1 MRFQGKTVRYFECQ
15 PGAGSF
21 IKPSKANSGTDLLS
35 AIKERYSGTDDASDE
50 TAMYA
55 NTATGKRVGIEIVG
69 MQKIQAK
76 QNVSLLRIVS
86 LEGRNVSSA
95 GGDGELAK
103 VAPNIIKLNLQNNLL
118 YDWDEVATLGMQ
130 LSQLEV
136 LELSGNRF
144 IPLPKLTPVWQ
155 PQAGNVFGC
164 LRVLILNATKI
175 QWSQIE
181 YFSSNGC
188 FPELEELHMC
198 ANLLSSF
205 GNASA
210 VGALAVAQDTAK
222 AKVDPILS
230 KLKHLDLSDNCI
242 SSWEQLEPIGR
253 LPNLQKLL
261 VNSNQL
267 SCIPPRTPSLFENL
281 QSLSISYNRVAEWR
295 SIDEINSYP
304 NLAALRCQHNP
315 LMEGIGSG
323 EARQIIIARLS
334 ALQQFNGSEVRLK
347 ERVDSEKAYVFR
359 VWCELNSDA
368 AAAAGDK
375 AELTARVLE
384 AHPRYQS
391 LLEVHGSPEGRN
403 KMEDGSTTL
412 GSRLVCVNLQSMAMA
427 SITATPIKQR
437 LPLSMKVKE
446 LKMLCSRKFKKAPP
460 LPNMLLSIV
469 SAPGEL
475 PVTLESDDQELA
487 YYGLQQESTILM
499 NELDAK
505 ALERAAEDEGRK
517 QEQLLQEQMK
527 EAEKLR
533 VLKESQLQDERT
545 SVEAAAKQ

>member
-1 MRFQGKTVRYFECQ
+1 
-15 PGAGSF
+15 
-21 IKPSKANSGTDLLS
+21 
-35 AIKERYSGTDDASDE
+35 
-50 TAMYA
+50 MYA

-76 QNVSLLRIVS
+76 QNVSLLQIVS

-95 GGDGELAK
+95 GDHGELAS

-118 YDWDEVATLGMQ
+118 HHWDEVAKIGTQ
-130 LSQLEV
+130 LSQLES

-144 IPLPKLTPVWQ
+144 TPLTDLSSIWQ
-155 PQAGNVFGC
+155 SAGDVFGC
-164 LRVLILNATKI
+164 LRVLILNGTKTP
-175 QWSQIE
+175 WSQIE
-181 YFSSNGC
+181 YFSSCGC

-205 GNASA
+205 TAESTVDSA
-210 VGALAVAQDTAK
+210 GGALATAQDAAS
-222 AKVDPILS
+222 AKVVPRFS

-242 SSWEQLEPIGR
+242 SSWEQIEPLGS
-253 LPNLQKLL
+253 LPSLTKLL

-267 SCIPPRTPSLFENL
+267 LCIPPRTGSLFEKL
-281 QSLSISYNRVAEWR
+281 ESLSISYNKVAEWR
-295 SIDEINSYP
+295 SIDELNSYP
-304 NLAALRCQHNP
+304 SLTAIRCQHNP
-315 LMEGIGSG
+315 LVAGIGSG

-334 ALQQFNGSEVRLK
+334 SLRQFNGSEVRLK

-375 AELTARVLE
+375 TELTARVLE
-384 AHPRYQS
+384 AHPRYPS
-391 LLEVHGSPEGRN
+391 LLEEHGSPEGRN
-403 KMEDGSTTL
+403 KMQDGSTTL
-412 GSRLVCVNLQSMAMA
+412 GSRLVSINLQSMAMA

-475 PVTLESDDQELA
+475 PVTLESDEQELA
-487 YYGLQQESTILM
+487 FYGLQQESTILM

-505 ALERAAEDEGRK
+505 ALERAAEDEERK

-533 VLKESQLQDERT
+533 VLKEAQMQDERT
-545 SVEAAAKQ
+545 GVEAAAKQ